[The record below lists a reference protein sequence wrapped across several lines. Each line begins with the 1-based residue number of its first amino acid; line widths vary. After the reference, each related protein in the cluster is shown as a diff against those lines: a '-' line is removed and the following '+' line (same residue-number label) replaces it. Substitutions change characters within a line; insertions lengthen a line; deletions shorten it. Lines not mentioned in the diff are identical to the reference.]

1 MSDYVLNQILVKVP
15 INQRSE
21 EILAAIAFAFD
32 IADFPSDIE
41 EINHINEFIMKDYRD
56 AKINQ
61 ITKLENLHSNFC
73 DIDFAPKDT
82 PSEALIPRISTRN
95 DCYVLYVPSTES
107 GGYIKDDGS
116 YSDGFFNTAIS
127 VSLEILGLFREFNYD
142 LNDIAIAYDSKSE
155 NESYIKRPFKTL
167 YFRKAI

>member
-1 MSDYVLNQILVKVP
+1 MSNYVLNQILVKVP
-15 INQRSE
+15 VNQRSE

-107 GGYIKDDGS
+107 GGCIKDDGL

-155 NESYIKRPFKTL
+155 NESYIKRPFKNL